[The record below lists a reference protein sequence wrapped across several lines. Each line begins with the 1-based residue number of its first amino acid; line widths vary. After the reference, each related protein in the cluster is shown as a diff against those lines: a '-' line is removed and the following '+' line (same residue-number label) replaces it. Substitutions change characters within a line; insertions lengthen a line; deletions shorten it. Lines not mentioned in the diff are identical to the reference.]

1 MTAFEDPGPGGP
13 AAFQVH
19 LDVFEGP
26 FDLLL
31 GLIAKHQLD
40 VTEVALSQVTDEF
53 IAHIRAAGA
62 EWDLGQATE
71 FLVVAATLLDLK
83 AARLLPSAEVEDE
96 DDLALLEARDLLFAR
111 LLQYRAYKQ
120 AAAHLAGLLAAESR
134 RYPRQVQLEP
144 RFAGLLP
151 EVLLGLG
158 PAEFAAMAA
167 RALAPRAEPT
177 VSIEH
182 VHGGAVSVREQTA
195 LLRLRLQRTGGG
207 SFRGLTADCN
217 GTLEVVARFLGLL
230 ELYREGLVAFE
241 QAEALGELHVRW
253 TGGDE
258 AADNSAAGAE
268 WDEEDLPAPGEGPST
283 EDGDDRVIALDGTEE
298 PQ

>member
-1 MTAFEDPGPGGP
+1 MTSVEEPGAGGP
-13 AAFQVH
+13 AAFEVH

-120 AAAHLAGLLAAESR
+120 VAAVLEERLTAEGRCFPRTVGLE
-134 RYPRQVQLEP
+134 E
-144 RFAGLLP
+144 RFAALLP
-151 EVLLGLG
+151 EVLLEIGTEEL
-158 PAEFAAMAA
+158 AALAA
-167 RALAPRAEPT
+167 RALR
-177 VSIEH
+177 
-182 VHGGAVSVREQTA
+182 
-195 LLRLRLQRTGGG
+195 
-207 SFRGLTADCN
+207 
-217 GTLEVVARFLGLL
+217 
-230 ELYREGLVAFE
+230 
-241 QAEALGELHVRW
+241 
-253 TGGDE
+253 
-258 AADNSAAGAE
+258 
-268 WDEEDLPAPGEGPST
+268 PAPAPEVSL
-283 EDGDDRVIALDGTEE
+283 EHLH
-298 PQ
+298 